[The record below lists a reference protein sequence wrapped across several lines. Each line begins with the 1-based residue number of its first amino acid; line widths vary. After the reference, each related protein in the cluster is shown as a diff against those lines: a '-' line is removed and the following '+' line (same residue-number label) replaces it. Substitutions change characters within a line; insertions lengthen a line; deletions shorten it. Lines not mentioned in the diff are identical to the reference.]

1 MTSYTTQATG
11 PTGGVDAD
19 DVGPATDRF
28 PTPPETFRDGED
40 RRVEIRTS
48 GPDDF
53 DELASMYA
61 GFDAQS
67 RAQGIPPADDRRR
80 REWLD
85 TLLDEGTNVAAWHD
99 GAPVG
104 HAVLVPIDDAK
115 AELAIF
121 VAPEY
126 QLAGIGSRLLRTLLG
141 HGRSRG
147 VECVWLTVGRT
158 NRVAN
163 NLYQSVGFHTV
174 NGGAE
179 REMEL
184 DLSR

>member
-1 MTSYTTQATG
+1 MASYTTQAAG

-19 DVGPATDRF
+19 DVRPPTDRF

-40 RRVEIRTS
+40 RRVEIRAS
-48 GPDDF
+48 NPRDF
-53 DELASMYA
+53 DDLATMYD
-61 GFDAQS
+61 GFDAS
-67 RAQGIPPADDRRR
+67 NRAQGIPPGDDRRR

-85 TLLDEGTNVAAWHD
+85 TLLDDGMNVAAWHD
-99 GAPVG
+99 DTPVG

-121 VAPEY
+121 VAPDY

-141 HGRSRG
+141 HGRTRG
-147 VECVWLTVGRT
+147 VERVWLTVGRT

-184 DLSR
+184 DLQQ